1 VPAGECV
8 RSTQERRSFSVQ
20 FEDVDVNDRLDPV
33 APSGTGN
40 EQHDIL
46 RSAKGVPHHHGQ
58 DALIWI
64 VGTVFVETVIPRTFE
79 LAALLL

>member
-1 VPAGECV
+1 MGLCGSRASP
-8 RSTQERRSFSVQ
+8 RSRRARA
-20 FEDVDVNDRLDPV
+20 EDADANDPLDPV